1 MRKHF
6 LNKILPLGVG
16 LMAIAFAFASDG
28 RASSIDEVSELYIY
42 SDLNECVP
50 IETECNNLGT
60 IPCTKD
66 GKEVFE
72 FRNGTMC
79 EVPLYH
85 WNP

>member
-1 MRKHF
+1 MRNQFFRH
-6 LNKILPLGVG
+6 ILPLGVG
-16 LMAIAFAFASDG
+16 LMAFAFAFATESKT
-28 RASSIDEVSELYIY
+28 SSLDEESVLYIY
-42 SDLNECVP
+42 SDLNECIP
-50 IETECNNLGT
+50 TEAECNNLGST
-60 IPCTKD
+60 PCTKD